1 MIRRALNGL
10 VDAFSFL
17 AAILEITVIAV
28 ATLVLDFALTVS
40 LATQVGV
47 AVKDVAI

>member
-1 MIRRALNGL
+1 MIRRALTGL

-17 AAILEITVIAV
+17 EAILEITVVAV

-40 LATQVGV
+40 LAIQVGL
-47 AVKDVAI
+47 ALKDFAI